1 MSYILDPELAPALAA
16 LAAHAAEAARP
27 ARGDWQAVRAA
38 ASAGLAYMASI
49 TPASSGVVT
58 TSFATATSDGHGDI
72 GLRWTRVRHVTSQ
85 ICLNTEIY
93 ISETRVLI
101 RS

>member
-1 MSYILDPELAPALAA
+1 MSYTLDPELAPAMAA
-16 LAAHAAEAARP
+16 LAGHAAEAARP

-58 TSFATATSDGHGDI
+58 TSFAAAASGRCAPSVRVMSVMAEAEAGA
-72 GLRWTRVRHVTSQ
+72 GTRFSYV
-85 ICLNTEIY
+85 
-93 ISETRVLI
+93 
-101 RS
+101 